1 MKALIFFSTFLF
13 VLASNAQS
21 IKVGDWRDHL
31 SYNSANDVCQVG
43 SIIYAS
49 TDRAIF
55 SFNTLDNSV
64 SRLNTINS
72 LSDAGVS
79 AIQTNGELLVIGYD
93 NGNIDLIRGQ
103 ETRNIPDIMRASL
116 IGDKK
121 INAIDFHDGVAY
133 LSCGFGIVLVNI
145 NKEEIIDTYFIGENG
160 GQVNVIATAT
170 NQNSIFAATE
180 TGLYRAN
187 MIESTLG
194 DPDSWEKLETPTV
207 QKISLLTSF
216 NGQIYIST
224 EGPSFNTDIL
234 YVFDG
239 ISWEEFY
246 SNLSFV
252 DIKENGESLVVSFR
266 YGIKTFDTDGNLESQ
281 ISSSGFGFERV
292 DFSSAIKGLS
302 NEYWIAD
309 MYNGLIYYKDGYA
322 ESIYPSGPADS
333 DVVHLRNVGSDMWAT
348 HGARSESWTPTWNS
362 QEISMH
368 TSDVWQK
375 TAFLKDMNLNDF
387 VSVNHYDG
395 YIYAASWQQGIIKMK
410 DFNLET
416 IYDETNSSLQKRAI
430 YNDWINV
437 GDIQFDSE
445 GSLWCTNSQAENP
458 ISAMYENGE
467 WQSYSLG
474 ASVIESQNVSKLLI
488 DQLSQ
493 KWVMVRRN
501 GIVVFDEKRTGG
513 NTIKITTGEGSGNLN
528 SNRVFSIAEDKDG
541 EIWVGT
547 DDGVCVFYNPEN
559 IFNGEQASK
568 ITVTFD
574 GFNSYL
580 LDGQQ
585 VNDIEVD
592 GANRKWFALNN
603 NGIIV
608 TSENGT
614 EQLYH
619 FTKENSPLF
628 SNKVLDVEFNKTTGE
643 VFFASDKGLISY
655 RSGATKGANVFSD
668 VYVFPNPIH
677 PDYEG
682 MITITG
688 LIPNAS
694 IKITDISG
702 NLIYQTVSLGGQ
714 AIWNGKSL
722 SGEKAHTGVY
732 LVFCSDQEGN
742 QTYVT
747 KLLFI
752 RS

>member
-655 RSGATKGANVFSD
+655 RSGATQGANVFSD